1 MPGLCL
7 ACLTC
12 MRTCRMRE
20 DQRICA
26 NTSSLS
32 FRVRQK
38 DSLPRSCWT
47 RLRRRA
53 LAWLTP
59 SSYMFCSAGHAMLRD
74 RPAASSM
81 FVLDS

>member
-1 MPGLCL
+1 
-7 ACLTC
+7 
-12 MRTCRMRE
+12 
-20 DQRICA
+20 
-26 NTSSLS
+26 
-32 FRVRQK
+32 
-38 DSLPRSCWT
+38 
-47 RLRRRA
+47 